1 MFTRILFTGFMTLA
15 TLFAVAQTAAEKAA
29 ANEREALKYMDSGN
43 YEKAADYYKDALKLS
58 PDDMKYQY
66 GLALAYY
73 RAENYPKAIE
83 FAEKTLQNNPD
94 LDCYRLLGNSY
105 DLNNEYEKGMAIL
118 QKGFERFPA
127 NGALYLDM
135 GVIELIRNRPQQA
148 IEHWEAGI
156 KADPSFADN
165 YFLAAQTYAGSDRK
179 VWALLYGEAFMNLE
193 RGTARWDTMS
203 HLLYHL
209 CTGLLADSTY
219 LQKGTL
225 QLPRTKTNGFEQAH
239 LRVFDILR
247 KNGMM
252 SPDRAKKADGTTN
265 TLKLIG
271 MVRKNFLEMWLQTFT
286 LLYSNNLYANLRQ
299 MMDRGYLEAYNNW
312 MFSPVCTH
320 DFLEWK
326 AGNEAKYTDFINWFL
341 ENPLKVDVES
351 YFVRQQ
357 YEK

>member
-1 MFTRILFTGFMTLA
+1 MFKQILLTGFMALTTLCA
-15 TLFAVAQTAAEKAA
+15 FAQTDAEKASA
-29 ANEREALKYMDSGN
+29 EEREALKYMDAGN
-43 YEKAADYYKDALKLS
+43 YEKAAAYYKNALKLN
-58 PDDMKYQY
+58 PGDLKYQY
-66 GLALAYY
+66 GLALAFY

-105 DLNNEYEKGMAIL
+105 DLNNEYEKGMAVL
-118 QKGFERFPA
+118 QKAFERFPG

-135 GVIELIRNRPQQA
+135 GVIELIRNHPQTA
-148 IEHWEAGI
+148 IDHWEKGI
-156 KADPSFADN
+156 KSDPSFADN

-179 VWALLYGEAFMNLE
+179 VWALLYGEVFMNLE

-203 HLLYHL
+203 HLLYNL
-209 CTGLLADSTY
+209 YNGLLTDSAY

-225 QLPRTKTNGFEQAH
+225 ELPRTKTNGFEQAH

-252 SPDRAKKADGTTN
+252 NPDRAKKADGATN

-271 MVRKNFLEMWLQTFT
+271 MVRKNFMEMWLQTFT

-299 MMDRGYLEAYNNW
+299 MMDKGYLDSYNNW
-312 MFSPVCTH
+312 MFSPVCTN

-326 AGNEAKYTDFINWFL
+326 AGNEAKYADFINWFL